1 MDFLLKPSLISMNEI
16 DSLKDVIEYTASI
29 LLDDGV
35 VLIPTDTVY
44 GLICMPKSTLAI
56 EMIFKMKQRPINR
69 HLPIIVADQIQAE
82 SELPLIWNE
91 AAQSLASAFWPGA
104 LTLACG
110 IRENHIEWLD
120 GRVEAGIR
128 APNYPLIQG
137 LARKLGPLLMTSANQ
152 HGEETPHT
160 IEGALDSLAFQ
171 PSLIIDGGQ
180 LSGAPSTLVNVNLP
194 IPAIERAGTIPNSE
208 IERILQNAGCKGFI
222 VN

>member
-1 MDFLLKPSLISMNEI
+1 MNEN
-16 DSLKDVIEYTASI
+16 DSLKDITEYTASI

-56 EMIFKMKQRPINR
+56 EMIFKMKQRPVNR
-69 HLPIIVADQIQAE
+69 HLPVIVADQIQAE
-82 SELPLIWNE
+82 SELPLVWNE

-120 GRVEAGIR
+120 GRVEVGIR

-152 HGEETPHT
+152 HGEKTPHT
-160 IEGALDSLAFQ
+160 IEGALDSLAFK

-194 IPAIERAGTIPNSE
+194 IPAIERAGTIPCSE
-208 IERILQNAGCKGFI
+208 IERILQNAGCKGFT